1 MPKKE
6 SNKEILAGG
15 NLHLQLGRRIPV
27 PSSKSLYYLNTLSDI
42 YFKKSIHKAICK
54 IDKKFKFDNMK
65 INLDD
70 RTYGRLSAYGN
81 ACLFLFSNLF
91 LRLFIKTACF
101 KNFVSKKEY
110 LLISGIISFSNLF
123 CFNKYSTRQA

>member
-42 YFKKSIHKAICK
+42 YFKKSMRK
-54 IDKKFKFDNMK
+54 IDKKFKFDNIK

-70 RTYGRLSAYGN
+70 RTYVRLSAYGN
-81 ACLFLFSNLF
+81 ACLFLFSNLLF
-91 LRLFIKTACF
+91 KLFIKTECITF
-101 KNFVSKKEY
+101 GF
-110 LLISGIISFSNLF
+110 I
-123 CFNKYSTRQA
+123 R

>member
-42 YFKKSIHKAICK
+42 YFKKSIHKAIRK

-65 INLDD
+65 NNLDE

-81 ACLFLFSNLF
+81 ACLFLYSNLLF
-91 LRLFIKTACF
+91 KLFIKIECITFGFIC
-101 KNFVSKKEY
+101 
-110 LLISGIISFSNLF
+110 
-123 CFNKYSTRQA
+123 